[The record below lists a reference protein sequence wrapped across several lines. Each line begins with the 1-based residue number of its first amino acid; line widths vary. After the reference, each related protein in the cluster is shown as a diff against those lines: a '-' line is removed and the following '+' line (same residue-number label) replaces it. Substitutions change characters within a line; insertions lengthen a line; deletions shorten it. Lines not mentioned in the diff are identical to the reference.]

1 MTENSSIR
9 NEEFKLGTSFSS
21 FSGRSFS
28 GRKGSLSPWFLFF
41 PLVFLLLA
49 YSPLKAQFAGEES
62 HVRLSAK
69 LSENSVPAGGKL
81 RLTGKVSIESSWHI
95 NSNKPNEDYLIP
107 TTLGLDKKNN
117 PAKLQISSLH
127 YPAAKN
133 IKFEFSETP
142 VSVYE
147 GEVTV
152 SAEITIPSNTKPGK
166 YPVKLVLNYQSC
178 NNNTCLPPSTAEAE
192 LNVNVTPASQGASAQ
207 DTASTTSIK
216 SNTPQAKAGDDK
228 AQTSLQAS
236 GTAAAPTEGSLS
248 DKLASSGLLL
258 SLVIVFLG
266 GLALNLTPCVYPLV
280 PITIGY
286 FGGQSEGSTRKL
298 FSLGVLYVLG
308 MALTYSLIGVIT
320 ALSGAVFGTL
330 MQKPIVVLVVVLV
343 LFTLSLSMFGVY
355 EFKLPDSLVAK
366 AGGAKGGYFGA
377 FFMGLTM
384 GIVAAP
390 CIGPFVLGLVTFV
403 GTKGDPYYGF
413 MMFFFLALGLG
424 FPYLLLA
431 LFSGKIKSLPRAG
444 MWMEAVKHIF
454 GFILL
459 GMALY
464 FLDPILPKSFAKYV
478 LPVYMILASLY
489 LLLFDKSAGNVKGM
503 KVFKA
508 AFSVLIIAIAVYMLL
523 PEKKS
528 APEWKY
534 YSDEAYTTSLK
545 SGKPMIIDFFAD
557 WCIPCKELDGMTF
570 SNSRV
575 IDESRR
581 FHNYKVD
588 MTKLSDVNESIRNK
602 FKIVGMPTVLI
613 INSKGQEVKRITGFV
628 NAEEFHK
635 LISSID

>member
-1 MTENSSIR
+1 MTLKNLTGKMSLIR
-9 NEEFKLGTSFSS
+9 LLTIA
-21 FSGRSFS
+21 
-28 GRKGSLSPWFLFF
+28 
-41 PLVFLLLA
+41 LLLFSFLPV
-49 YSPLKAQFAGEES
+49 YAQMAGGEES
-62 HVRLSAK
+62 HIKLTAK
-69 LSENSVPAGGKL
+69 LSEDKVPSGGKIK
-81 RLTGKVSIESSWHI
+81 LTARVSIESSWHI

-107 TTLGLDKKNN
+107 TTLGLDKSKN
-117 PAKLQISSLH
+117 PAKVQLTGLR

-147 GEVTV
+147 GEAV
-152 SAEITIPSNTKPGK
+152 ITGEVQVPAGTKPGK
-166 YPVKLVLNYQSC
+166 YPLKVVLSYQSC
-178 NNNTCLPPSTAEAE
+178 NNNTCLPPSEASSELTLNVTEGALAEAK
-192 LNVNVTPASQGASAQ
+192 TPA
-207 DTASTTSIK
+207 DTAK
-216 SNTPQAKAGDDK
+216 AVSNTVVVNTPPKSDNETKA
-228 AQTSLQAS
+228 SLQQTAS
-236 GTAAAPTEGSLS
+236 SEAGGSSLS
-248 DKLASSGLLL
+248 DKLASSGLFFSLL
-258 SLVIVFLG
+258 IVFLG

-286 FGGQSEGSTRKL
+286 FGGQSEGSTGKL
-298 FSLGVLYVLG
+298 FSLGILYVLG
-308 MALTYSLIGVIT
+308 MALTYSVIGVVT
-320 ALSGAVFGTL
+320 ALSGAVFGTA
-330 MQKPIVVLVVVLV
+330 MQNPVVVIAVAMV
-343 LFTLSLSMFGVY
+343 LFALSLSMFGVY
-355 EFKLPDSLVAK
+355 EFKLPDALVAK

-403 GTKGDPYYGF
+403 GAKGDPYYGF

-464 FLDPILPKSFAKYV
+464 FLEPILPKSFGKYV
-478 LPVYMILASLY
+478 LPVYMILAAMY
-489 LLLFDKSAGNVKGM
+489 LLIMDKAASNVKGM
-503 KVFKA
+503 KIFKM
-508 AFSVLIIAIAVYMLL
+508 AFSVLIIAAAVYMLL

-528 APEWKY
+528 TPEWKY
-534 YSDEAYTTSLK
+534 YSEEAYTTSLK

-570 SNSRV
+570 SNARV

-581 FHNYKVD
+581 FHTYKVD
-588 MTKLSDVNESIRNK
+588 MTKSLSEETEHVRNK

-613 INSKGQEVKRITGFV
+613 INSKGEEVRRLTGFV
-628 NAEEFHK
+628 NAEEFYK
-635 LISSID
+635 IISNVD